1 MGDGSQ
7 ARDAA
12 VLHIFITSA
21 LCGGRRGQA
30 LRARVGARADVQRR
44 SFVRPFQRPGLRD
57 SGCDE
62 RSRPRSSAFRI
73 CARTARR
80 RTREGLRSF
89 CDAGRGRCWE
99 SYGQAGIR
107 LRRRLAA
114 GAMPV
119 FRHALD
125 ERRRYMAYRRRG
137 DFSFSAVF
145 RARLAR
151 LNF

>member
-1 MGDGSQ
+1 MGYGGT
-7 ARDAA
+7 ARNAA
-12 VLHIFITSA
+12 VLYIFLAAA
-21 LCGGRRGQA
+21 LCCGRGGQA

-57 SGCDE
+57 RGCYE
-62 RSRPRSSAFRI
+62 RRRPRSSAFRI

-125 ERRRYMAYRRRG
+125 ERRRYMAYRGRG
-137 DFSFSAVF
+137 DFGFSAVF
-145 RARLAR
+145 RARRAR